1 MESLWREGATP
12 AFAWQTAAL
21 LLCALVA
28 FGVSRFLKSY
38 IGAQTGARRL
48 AAGSLNRAVFPM
60 LTLGLVLA
68 VRGLF
73 FQERSAPLV
82 NLAVPLLLSMA
93 LIRVALYVLRHIF
106 PPSPLL
112 RAAETMVA
120 WFVWVGVALHIAG
133 LLQPI
138 LTFFDELSF
147 TTGKQRISVLLVLQA
162 ALSIAVTLI
171 IALWL
176 ARLFETRVM
185 ASQNLDISLRVVLGK
200 FMRALL
206 LVLAVLVTLPAV
218 GIDITALSVFGGA
231 LGVGLGLGLQKI
243 ASNYVSGFIIL
254 LDRSVRIGDLVTV
267 DGHYGVVS
275 TQQARYT
282 VLQAMDGTELII
294 PNEVFIGNTVANHS
308 YSNRRVLVKMAVQI
322 SYDSPLQQAL
332 DILIAA
338 ALGQKRVL
346 SQPDGPLAVVKG
358 FGESGIDLELFFW
371 INDAEN
377 GQGILRSDIYRQIWT
392 EFQLKGIEIPYPQ
405 REIRMVPAAA
415 PAMPP

>member
-1 MESLWREGATP
+1 M
-12 AFAWQTAAL
+12 
-21 LLCALVA
+21 
-28 FGVSRFLKSY
+28 
-38 IGAQTGARRL
+38 
-48 AAGSLNRAVFPM
+48 M
-60 LTLGLVLA
+60 TLGLVLA
-68 VRGLF
+68 GRALF
-73 FQERSAPLV
+73 FQERSAALV

-112 RAAETMVA
+112 RSAETLVA
-120 WFVWVGVALHIAG
+120 WLVWVGVALHIAG

-138 LTFFDELSF
+138 LAFFDTLAF
-147 TTGKQRISVLLVLQA
+147 TSGKQRISVLLVLQA
-162 ALSIAVTLI
+162 ALSIVITLI
-171 IALWL
+171 LALWL

-200 FMRALL
+200 FVRAML
-206 LVLAVLVTLPAV
+206 LVLAVLIALPAV

-282 VLQAMDGTELII
+282 VVQAMNGIELII
-294 PNEVFIGNTVANHS
+294 PNEVFISNTVANHS
-308 YSNRRVLVKMAVQI
+308 YSNRRVLVAMALQI
-322 SYDSPLQQAL
+322 SYDSALQHAL
-332 DILIAA
+332 DILTSAA
-338 ALGQKRVL
+338 SGQKRVL
-346 SQPDGPLAVVKG
+346 AQPEPVAVVKG

-371 INDAEN
+371 VGDPEN
-377 GQGILRSDIYRQIWT
+377 GLAVVRSDIYRKIWT
-392 EFQLKGIEIPYPQ
+392 EFQLQGIQIPYPQ
-405 REIRMVPAAA
+405 RQIGTVPAVPTATS
-415 PAMPP
+415 